1 MQLANTAKTTADNA
15 RSSLSYINTLITGA
29 TNNEQYSTIVDG
41 AYIDDTMVANLVN
54 NYGYQV
60 SKRFTDMGTYPNY
73 LISWK

>member
-1 MQLANTAKTTADNA
+1 MQLAKTAKTTADNA